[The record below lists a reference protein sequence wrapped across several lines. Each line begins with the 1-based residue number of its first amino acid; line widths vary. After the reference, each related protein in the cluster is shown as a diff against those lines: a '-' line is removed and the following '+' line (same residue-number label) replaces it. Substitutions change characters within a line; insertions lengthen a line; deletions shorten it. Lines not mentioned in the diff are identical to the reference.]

1 MKIYYFC
8 LLMDLGRKA
17 ITGKPKGIKPALI
30 KYVLRSPIVSPN
42 LPTRNNDKPFI
53 TKKKNI

>member
-1 MKIYYFC
+1 
-8 LLMDLGRKA
+8 MDLGRKA